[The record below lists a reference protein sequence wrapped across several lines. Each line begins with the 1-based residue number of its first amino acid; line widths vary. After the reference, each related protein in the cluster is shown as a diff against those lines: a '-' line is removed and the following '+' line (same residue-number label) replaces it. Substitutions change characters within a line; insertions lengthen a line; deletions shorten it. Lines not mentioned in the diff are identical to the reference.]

1 MNWNRIWALVRK
13 DIAEFVK
20 SKYVLSAVIGMPLL
34 FAIIFPLTA
43 VLPIAQI
50 DPSEFESEEFGGFI
64 DNLFSNQVDNW
75 DTLGAHAQ
83 TLIIMAYAMFVM
95 VLMLPI
101 IIPAVTASETIVGEK
116 ERKTMVAILASPMS
130 ESEIVLAKII
140 SSLLPSS
147 IGTILAAVGYAVIT
161 DILIYPFIGQLLF
174 PDLLSVIF
182 VLIFSPMFSIISVE
196 LMIMISTRVTSVR
209 DAYQLGSL
217 IVLPLI
223 FLIAAEMFGFFFNT
237 YATLAGGLVLMLV
250 IIAALFKLA
259 TSVFDREKAIV
270 KMV

>member
-1 MNWNRIWALVRK
+1 MNWHRIWALVRK
-13 DIAEFVK
+13 DITEFMK

-34 FAIIFPLTA
+34 FAILFPFSSIM
-43 VLPIAQI
+43 PIAQI
-50 DPSEFESEEFGGFI
+50 DPAEFETADYGGFI
-64 DNLFSNQVDNW
+64 DNLFSKNIDNW
-75 DTLGAHAQ
+75 SSLGAQAQ

-101 IIPAVTASETIVGEK
+101 IIPAVTASEAIVGEK
-116 ERKTMVAILASPMS
+116 ERKTMEALIASPMS
-130 ESEIVLAKII
+130 ETEIVLGKII
-140 SSLLPSS
+140 SSVLPSS
-147 IGTILAAVGYAVIT
+147 IGTILAAVGYAIIT
-161 DILIYPFIGQLLF
+161 DILLYPFIGRILF
-174 PDLLSVIF
+174 PDFLSVIF
-182 VLIFSPMFSIISVE
+182 VLVFSPLFSIISVE

-223 FLIAAEMFGFFFNT
+223 FLIAAEMFSFFFNT
-237 YATLAGGLVLMLV
+237 YATLAGGLVIM
-250 IIAALFKLA
+250 IIIVLALFKLA